1 MMPTLSIVV
10 PVYNE
15 ASFIPEALPLLISEL
30 EDIGLPYMIH
40 LVENGS
46 TDGSGEVAR
55 KTAGLAP
62 VEVTSLAAADY
73 GGALR
78 HGFLE
83 SEGDWVVNFDIDYF
97 SGAFLRQVLTIDDA
111 DLVIGSKRDP
121 ESEDRRPIIRRVA
134 TKVFN
139 LLLRLI
145 LDSRVSDTHGMKA
158 FRRGLVDELAAEVV
172 SRQDLYD
179 TELVIRAERQGYR
192 IVEVPVVVEEIRSA
206 RSSLIKRVPRTI
218 KGLFDIRR
226 VLAAEGLSSRTA
238 V

>member
-10 PVYNE
+10 PVFNE

-30 EDIGLPYMIH
+30 DSIGNPYVIH

-55 KTAGLAP
+55 KAAGTAP

-97 SGAFLRQVLTIDDA
+97 SAAFLRQVLATEDA
-111 DLVIGSKRDP
+111 DLIIGSKRDP
-121 ESEDRRPIIRRVA
+121 ASEDRRPLIRRLA
-134 TKVFN
+134 TRVFN
-139 LLLRLI
+139 LLLRWI

-158 FRRGLVDELAAEVV
+158 FRRSLVDELAAEVV
-172 SRQDLYD
+172 SRQDLFD
-179 TELVIRAERQGYR
+179 TELVVRAERRGYR
-192 IVEVPVVVEEIRSA
+192 IVEVPVVVEEIRAA

-218 KGLFDIRR
+218 KGLIEIRR
-226 VLAAEGLSSRTA
+226 LLAAEELSSPTA
-238 V
+238 A